1 MTDVLGY
8 ACMNRTLRE
17 RDQPVRCN
25 RDMRRS
31 TWESEGLAYASEL
44 TRQNVDDLLAIL
56 RWNRDHDIRFYR
68 CTSTLVPWNSQFD
81 LPDLPD
87 YDAIER
93 TARKCGALVE
103 DAGMRLTF
111 HPDYWC
117 KLASDSPDTVERSL
131 TAVEYHADWLD
142 LMGLDRSPYYGINV
156 HIGATYGDKAATAD
170 RFCDAVRSLSP
181 GARDRLTVENDD
193 KPGLWSVDELASS
206 VSDRV
211 GVPVVF
217 DYHHHGLADRGRT
230 YREGFETAAAT
241 WDDVRPATHYS
252 EPQRLR
258 DGEASPQ
265 AHAEFVADLPQWL
278 RDRSD
283 VMIEADGKER
293 ALLRLRSAVPS
304 DE

>member
-44 TRQNVDDLLAIL
+44 TRQNVADLLAIL
-56 RWNRDHDIRFYR
+56 RLNRDHDIRFYR

-87 YDAIER
+87 YNALER

-111 HPDYWC
+111 HPDQWC
-117 KLASDSPDTVERSL
+117 KLASDSPDT
-131 TAVEYHADWLD
+131 
-142 LMGLDRSPYYGINV
+142 
-156 HIGATYGDKAATAD
+156 
-170 RFCDAVRSLSP
+170 
-181 GARDRLTVENDD
+181 
-193 KPGLWSVDELASS
+193 VDELASS

-230 YREGFETAAAT
+230 YREGFETAATTCDRPPTTRGRNDSAT
-241 WDDVRPATHYS
+241 ARPARRPTRS
-252 EPQRLR
+252 S
-258 DGEASPQ
+258 SPTS
-265 AHAEFVADLPQWL
+265 
-278 RDRSD
+278 RSGSGT
-283 VMIEADGKER
+283 AR
-293 ALLRLRSAVPS
+293 T
-304 DE
+304 